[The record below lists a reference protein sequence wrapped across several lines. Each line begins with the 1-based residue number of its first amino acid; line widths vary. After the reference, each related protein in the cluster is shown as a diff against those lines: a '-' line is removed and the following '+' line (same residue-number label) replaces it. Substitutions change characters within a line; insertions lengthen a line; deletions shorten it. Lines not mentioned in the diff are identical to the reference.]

1 MIRPTWSKQMS
12 PRRKFS
18 QKYEGRARWGTKAKE
33 EQFIT
38 HQTSNLLTFKRYHN
52 NKHKILN
59 KNKA

>member
-1 MIRPTWSKQMS
+1 MS

-52 NKHKILN
+52 NKLKILN